1 MFAGTATTLHAQGSQ
16 NAERCYQL
24 APRSFFDGYL
34 FEARARYLDDPKARY
49 ILLASAV
56 AAVWRRFADEREE
69 QTLYTNGKT
78 VLRSWW
84 ACHGD
89 MPEVRAQQNAEK

>member
-1 MFAGTATTLHAQGSQ
+1 MFAEMATVLHAQGAQ

-24 APRSFFDGYL
+24 ALRSFFDGYP
-34 FEARARYLDDPKARY
+34 FETRARYLDDPKARY
-49 ILLASAV
+49 TVLASAV

-69 QTLYTNGKT
+69 QTQHTNVNT